1 MATTDQWVLD
11 NKRKI
16 IKNYDEIMGQSLWDK
31 MCRTAKTNV
40 ALQNALDHA
49 VMIYKLSEEYNDGV

>member
-1 MATTDQWVLD
+1 M
-11 NKRKI
+11 

-31 MCRTAKTNV
+31 MCRTAKTNA

-49 VMIYKLSEEYNDGV
+49 VTIYKLSEEYNDGV